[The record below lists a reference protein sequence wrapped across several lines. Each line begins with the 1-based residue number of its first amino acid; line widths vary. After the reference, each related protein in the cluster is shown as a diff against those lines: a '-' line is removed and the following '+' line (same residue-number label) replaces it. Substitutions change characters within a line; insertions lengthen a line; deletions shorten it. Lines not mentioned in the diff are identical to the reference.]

1 MIEFLNKYI
10 IKRNKCGRR
19 PHLLR
24 FYGPLYSTEDN
35 GWRKIMNLSKI
46 GGIIAVANN
55 QVARPLLQVG
65 AIPIIRRIV
74 ITYQQVGVFPIVV
87 VVGGDDDELKREL
100 SALGVIFLKHEKN
113 ETPELMD
120 SVREGLEYLKGKCSR
135 VVFTPVN
142 VPMFTPDTLQR
153 LLDAEGEIVAP
164 SCQGKGGH
172 PIVISDEVIPQIMA
186 YSGEKGL
193 RGAMED
199 LPRTWV
205 DVEDKGILTNVHN
218 QEELNQQLEG
228 HNFSILHPALHMK
241 LEQEEPFFSARLK
254 LLLYLI
260 EDTNNMRT
268 ACTRSGVSHSKA
280 WDMINRLERS
290 LGYSVVERQRGGK
303 AGGST
308 RLTPQGADF
317 LVAYQE
323 FEQAVHQF
331 AQKEFKKRF
340 IFTKIIE

>member
-1 MIEFLNKYI
+1 
-10 IKRNKCGRR
+10 
-19 PHLLR
+19 
-24 FYGPLYSTEDN
+24 
-35 GWRKIMNLSKI
+35 MNLSKI

-55 QVARPLLQVG
+55 QVAKPLLQVG
-65 AIPIIRRIV
+65 TIPIVRRIV

-87 VVGGDDDELKREL
+87 VVGGDDEELKREL
-100 SALGVIFLKHEKN
+100 SSMGVIFLKYEQN
-113 ETPELMD
+113 PTPELMD
-120 SVREGLEYLKGKCSR
+120 SVRAGLEYLRGKCHR

-142 VPMFTPDTLQR
+142 VPMFTPDTLRR
-153 LLDAEGEIVAP
+153 LLFTEGEIVAP

-172 PIVISDEVIPQIMA
+172 PIVIADAVIPQILA
-186 YSGEKGL
+186 YSGENGL

-205 DVEDKGILTNVHN
+205 DVDDKGILANVHN
-218 QEELNQQLEG
+218 QEELNQRLG
-228 HNFSILHPALHMK
+228 AHNFSILHPALHMK
-241 LEQEEPFFSARLK
+241 LEQEEPFFSVRLK

-260 EDTNNMRT
+260 EDTNNMRI

-290 LGYSVVERQRGGK
+290 LGFSVVERQRGGK

-317 LVAYQE
+317 LAAYQD

-340 IFTKIIE
+340 VFTKIIE